1 MPDAPAAFARL
12 LTIIQRLRSPD
23 GCPWD
28 REQSPRTLRAALLE
42 EAWECV
48 SAIDNADDRNME
60 EELGDLYLLVTMMA
74 WMKEE
79 EGTFTVESA
88 LAHIADKLVR
98 RHPHVF
104 AGAARGNAE
113 QVLVQWDAIKAQEKA
128 DRAAEGGFSAVE
140 GGFSAAEGGFSAAAG
155 GFSAAAGGFSA
166 AAGGFSAVEGR
177 FSAADG
183 DFRDATVKHA
193 GGGAPSHPSSLDGV
207 PASFPPLERAAKLQK
222 KAAKAGFDWPGP
234 QPVWDKIE
242 EELGELRDAVQ
253 ADAHSDIEA
262 ELGDILFSV
271 VNLARLLRVDPALAL
286 HRTNMKFERR
296 FREVERRLA
305 AEGATP
311 VESGLDRMDALWNQV
326 KAEESA
332 SGDAESAS
340 GDAES
345 ASGDTQ
351 RTSK

>member
-140 GGFSAAEGGFSAAAG
+140 GGFSAAE
-155 GFSAAAGGFSA
+155 GGFSA

>member
-128 DRAAEGGFSAVE
+128 DRAAE
-140 GGFSAAEGGFSAAAG
+140 
-155 GFSAAAGGFSA
+155 GGFSA

>member
-48 SAIDNADDRNME
+48 SAIDNADDPNME

-128 DRAAEGGFSAVE
+128 DRAAAGGF
-140 GGFSAAEGGFSAAAG
+140 GAAAG
-155 GFSAAAGGFSA
+155 
-166 AAGGFSAVEGR
+166 
-177 FSAADG
+177 
-183 DFRDATVKHA
+183 DFRGATVKHA
-193 GGGAPSHPSSLDGV
+193 AGGAPSHPSSLDGV